1 MPTKDKDGTISET
14 TEEAT
19 QAERSPDTFIILIV
33 SLAALAVIG
42 VGFAWYFGML
52 PSRMFG

>member
-1 MPTKDKDGTISET
+1 MATKDKDGTISET

>member
-1 MPTKDKDGTISET
+1 MTTKDKDGTITET
-14 TEEAT
+14 PEEAT

-52 PSRMFG
+52 PAKMFG

>member
-1 MPTKDKDGTISET
+1 MATKDKDGNISET

-19 QAERSPDTFIILIV
+19 QAERSPNTFVILIV

-42 VGFAWYFGML
+42 AGFAWYFGML
-52 PSRMFG
+52 PIKVFG